1 MKTSLVI
8 HIASLGQDGALHARW
23 CLGDAMGQVRH
34 QGIWAEGQDLS
45 LPVGAGIERAIIL
58 LPSSDVFVRQVR
70 VPAKSDREARMAIP
84 FVIED
89 YLATPLEET
98 HISVG
103 DKIDAQGTRWV
114 FAAAQALVARW
125 QDFIQSLNIKPVYVL
140 PDAMALEGHG
150 GDLTVVAHENFALYQ
165 APAADL
171 FAYVARIAAA
181 KAGEGASDADETAG
195 EAPALNAPLCGGFEL
210 SLGDMALPSLGAAL
224 APKRLLIS
232 HDINPALIVP
242 GPEPVALKRMANPDL
257 AASAA
262 RLPSSVL
269 GLMPKVF
276 GAALSARIDWA
287 GLAKPWILAASL
299 SVLAGISYLGFSVF
313 EGFYYQSRTQA
324 YRTASEQAF
333 RTAFPDVN
341 NIRNLRAQLRQRVG
355 TGSAQSGAQFL
366 DLAARLQTL
375 LSDIDTITIQSLRFD
390 GQSGDLRVSALY
402 SDFSDFERLRAAA
415 EGQDLVLVDGGAR
428 QSSAGISGD
437 FTVRRR

>member
-8 HIASLGQDGALHARW
+8 HIAPLGQDGALHARW
-23 CLGDAMGQVRH
+23 CLGDGNGQLHH
-34 QGIWAEGQDLS
+34 QGVWGEGEDLN
-45 LPVGAGIERAIIL
+45 LPSTHAVERAIIL
-58 LPSSDVFVRQVR
+58 LPASDVFVRQVR

-103 DKIDAQGTRWV
+103 DKIDDQGTRWV
-114 FAAAQALVARW
+114 FAAARDLVARW
-125 QDFIQSLNIKPVYVL
+125 QDLIQSLSIKPVFVL

-181 KAGEGASDADETAG
+181 KSGDEVAQEEAGD
-195 EAPALNAPLCGGFEL
+195 APALNAPLCGGFEL

-224 APKRLLIS
+224 EPKRLLIS

-242 GPEPVALKRMANPDL
+242 GPEPVALKRIANPDL
-257 AASAA
+257 ATSAA

-299 SVLAGISYLGFSVF
+299 SVLAGLSYLGFSVF
-313 EGFYYQSRTQA
+313 EGFYYQSRTEA

-355 TGSAQSGAQFL
+355 TASAQSGVQFL
-366 DLAARLQTL
+366 DLAARLQSL